1 MVWLCLAS
9 QLLTQFSSTIVQ
21 NILSGMHVRM
31 RKRRQSDISSII
43 CVCCANLNR
52 LALYLRTLK
61 RVPLLE
67 FTPTKTTVRLMEPMH
82 HILMHCRRPVYLLF
96 LNLIVQEW
104 P

>member
-21 NILSGMHVRM
+21 NTKILSGMHVRM
-31 RKRRQSDISSII
+31 RRRRQSDISSII

-67 FTPTKTTVRLMEPMH
+67 FTPTKTTVRLMETVSQC
-82 HILMHCRRPVYLLF
+82 ITF
-96 LNLIVQEW
+96 LCIVEDAYIYYS
-104 P
+104 